1 MYYKVQGPVGF
12 KFGRGFLFPFINK
25 ARVQFLQYQAVDI
38 LPVNVDLCLDVCL
51 SILVYVCKLSC
62 CVKFLLVEVLVVYL

>member
-38 LPVNVDLCLDVCL
+38 LPVAVLSFCWLMFNIDACLVHL
-51 SILVYVCKLSC
+51 YHGYS
-62 CVKFLLVEVLVVYL
+62 